1 MEWIRPG
8 DKTRASVPKFKLG
21 VGLGPPETGGIAD
34 MPQEARLLIPCPR
47 RPPLSVSSSLSPP
60 KARPGLPC
68 PLRVQVSRP
77 APQFAVG
84 SSPLRPIG
92 TDLIASSV
100 SPQESAMKGAKSKGA
115 AKADAK

>member
-1 MEWIRPG
+1 
-8 DKTRASVPKFKLG
+8 
-21 VGLGPPETGGIAD
+21 
-34 MPQEARLLIPCPR
+34 MPSGARLLLIPCPLR
-47 RPPLSVSSSLSPP
+47 CARLSLSPP
-60 KARPGLPC
+60 PFPLPRPGQAC

-77 APQFAVG
+77 APQFAVE

-92 TDLIASSV
+92 TDLTASSV

>member
-1 MEWIRPG
+1 
-8 DKTRASVPKFKLG
+8 
-21 VGLGPPETGGIAD
+21 
-34 MPQEARLLIPCPR
+34 
-47 RPPLSVSSSLSPP
+47 
-60 KARPGLPC
+60 
-68 PLRVQVSRP
+68 VSRP